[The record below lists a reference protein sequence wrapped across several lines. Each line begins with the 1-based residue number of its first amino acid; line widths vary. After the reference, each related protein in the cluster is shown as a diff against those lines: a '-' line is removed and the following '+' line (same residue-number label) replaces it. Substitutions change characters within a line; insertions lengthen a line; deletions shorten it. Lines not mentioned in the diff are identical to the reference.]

1 MKIVSLAIFFT
12 SMYLVKSASLSV
24 FASKTDL
31 KEGDNV
37 TITTQVIILPGE
49 EITVIKWVIH
59 QNVALASALTAD
71 SFAVLPN
78 GKSIFGDRISASY
91 QSSTGYLIN
100 LINLRANDSMN
111 LTAVL
116 EYKKPTEKTYGEV
129 YQSLFIDVKA
139 DPVILSFP
147 EVLFVNEGN
156 ELFVEST
163 IYGRPKPSSNIVYGD
178 QAFNAYNFFDFS
190 NNTYKY
196 FYNLSAFYANSC
208 GSVLLLNVFGNGVA
222 RSRSVTVLVQF
233 TPGFVSLSLPVV
245 QLENFFIYLKW
256 NSIPSGTCPVTYNI
270 EFLNNTYQIVNQF
283 YGINTTSFS
292 AANNANATIFR
303 IYAVYNGT
311 PGPAF
316 NLTIP
321 PPQSTTTT
329 TTTTAVKTIILSSKP
344 EISARQANSGLSTGV
359 VIGIAIGAVI
369 FILLIGIIIVVI
381 VKKRGNK
388 AIKPDAF
395 PLKVKSKS
403 SDENDYPPSKKSQ
416 DPDQMI
422 YAQLGAGGGRTGPKP
437 NPINSNYAE
446 IKVDDMGYPARGP
459 TSDRLPSNPPPYDDV
474 SRRYSR
480 PPSETFDDGIIV

>member
-1 MKIVSLAIFFT
+1 MRFFHLAISLSLFA
-12 SMYLVKSASLSV
+12 LVKCVSINV
-24 FASKTDL
+24 FASKADL

-111 LTAVL
+111 LTVVL

-208 GSVLLLNVFGNGVA
+208 GSVLLMNVFGNGVA

-270 EFLNNTYQIVNQF
+270 EFLNNTNQIVNQF

-292 AANNANATIFR
+292 TANDANATIFR
-303 IYAVYNGT
+303 LYAVYNGT
-311 PGPAF
+311 PGPAL

-321 PPQSTTTT
+321 PPQSTTTSI
-329 TTTTAVKTIILSSKP
+329 TTTTAVKTIIPSSKP
-344 EISARQANSGLSTGV
+344 ANVSTIV
-359 VIGIAIGAVI
+359 GIAVGVSTI
-369 FILLIGIIIVVI
+369 FVGLLVASYFLGYYRHKKLSNK
-381 VKKRGNK
+381 VKKEVNK
-388 AIKPDAF
+388 DNGYQELVTSNMGYQKSDA
-395 PLKVKSKS
+395 VNSVN
-403 SDENDYPPSKKSQ
+403 ENNTSLPNIDYQNIAVSE
-416 DPDQMI
+416 
-422 YAQLGAGGGRTGPKP
+422 
-437 NPINSNYAE
+437 SNYNY
-446 IKVDDMGYPARGP
+446 VDPKF
-459 TSDRLPSNPPPYDDV
+459 S
-474 SRRYSR
+474 
-480 PPSETFDDGIIV
+480 

>member
-1 MKIVSLAIFFT
+1 MRFFHLAISLSLFA
-12 SMYLVKSASLSV
+12 SVKSASLSI

-37 TITTQVIILPGE
+37 TITTQVTFLPGE
-49 EITVIKWVIH
+49 ELTFIKWVNN

-71 SFAVLPN
+71 WFAVLPN
-78 GKSIFGDRISASY
+78 GKSIFSDRISASY
-91 QSSTGYLIN
+91 QSSAGYLIK
-100 LINLRANDSMN
+100 LTNLRANDSMN
-111 LTAVL
+111 LTIVL
-116 EYKKPTEKTYGEV
+116 EYRKPTEKTYGEV

-233 TPGFVSLSLPVV
+233 IPGFVRLSSPVV
-245 QLENFFIYLKW
+245 QLENYFIYLNW

-270 EFLNNTYQIVNQF
+270 EFLSNTNQIVNQF

-292 AANNANATIFR
+292 AANNANATVFR

-311 PGPAF
+311 PGPAL

-321 PPQSTTTT
+321 PPRPTTTT
-329 TTTTAVKTIILSSKP
+329 ITKTTTAVKTTSSTVTMTTTAVKTTSSNP
-344 EISARQANSGLSTGV
+344 ANVSTIV
-359 VIGIAIGAVI
+359 GIAVGVSAI
-369 FILLIGIIIVVI
+369 FVGLLVASYFLGFYRHKKLSK
-381 VKKRGNK
+381 VKKEVNKDNGYQELVMRNGNMGYQK
-388 AIKPDAF
+388 SDA
-395 PLKVKSKS
+395 VNSVN
-403 SDENDYPPSKKSQ
+403 ENNTSLPNIDYQNIAVSE
-416 DPDQMI
+416 
-422 YAQLGAGGGRTGPKP
+422 
-437 NPINSNYAE
+437 SNYNY
-446 IKVDDMGYPARGP
+446 VDPKF
-459 TSDRLPSNPPPYDDV
+459 S
-474 SRRYSR
+474 
-480 PPSETFDDGIIV
+480 